1 MNNNQIVLLH
11 ANVNLQIES
20 RKIYMVFLWFMKFT
34 FGYTLLFVYVIAA
47 IVFWGYSLNKQAY
60 VVYQLERKNLLQNKL
75 KLSAETYNSELKKIE
90 EKRIRRKKQYL
101 GEGGTFLL
109 ITILASS
116 IIYIGYYRQ
125 RRLGKLQQNFM
136 LSVTHELKTP
146 IAGIKLN
153 MQTMERH
160 RLDED
165 TQMQLIQSTI
175 QESNRLNDL
184 CNNILLAT
192 QLEDRKQAM
201 YPDDIMLIDLLE
213 QEAEEFEM
221 RYPDIEIVRN
231 YNERS
236 FEFKGE
242 RTLWKLVLSNLIE
255 NARKYSLKPIHIE
268 LETKRIQDEVF
279 LCIKDHG
286 IGIPDEEKD
295 HVFQKFYRI
304 GNEDTRRSKG
314 TGLGLY
320 LVKKIIHLY
329 KYDIAVKNNTP
340 QGSIFEIRFS

>member
-1 MNNNQIVLLH
+1 
-11 ANVNLQIES
+11 
-20 RKIYMVFLWFMKFT
+20 MKFT
-34 FGYTLLFVYVIAA
+34 FWYTLLFLYVLSA
-47 IVFWGYSLNKQAY
+47 ILFWGYSLNKQAY
-60 VVYQLERKNLLQNKL
+60 VVYQLEYKNLQQKRSY
-75 KLSAETYNSELKKIE
+75 LSEPLFQAELKKIE

-116 IIYIGYYRQ
+116 LIYVAYYRQ
-125 RRLGKLQQNFM
+125 RKLGKLQQNFM
-136 LSVTHELKTP
+136 LSITHELKTP

-160 RLDED
+160 QLDED

-192 QLEDRKQAM
+192 QLENKNQAM
-201 YPDDIMLIDLLE
+201 YPDDIRLIDLVE
-213 QEAEEFEM
+213 QEAEEFEL
-221 RYPDIEIVRN
+221 RYPEISITRN
-231 YNERS
+231 YAEQD

-255 NARKYSLKPIHIE
+255 NARKYSQQPIQIE
-268 LETKRIQDEVF
+268 LSTRKELDSVY
-279 LCIKDHG
+279 LCIKDQG
-286 IGIPDEEKD
+286 VGIPDEEKENI
-295 HVFQKFYRI
+295 FRKFYRI
-304 GNEDTRRSKG
+304 GHEETRRTKG

-320 LVKKIIHLY
+320 LVKKIINLY
-329 KYDIAVKNNTP
+329 KYDIAVRNNTP